1 MIAEQLDSWTAEM
14 GGRRVTAS
22 NEAVVLAVFLA
33 TELIGT
39 ALALLGRDITSSLS
53 IR

>member
-22 NEAVVLAVFLA
+22 NERGLFLPFFWP
-33 TELIGT
+33 
-39 ALALLGRDITSSLS
+39 RS
-53 IR
+53 